1 MSREG
6 GDGGLGALGAQSARP
21 RHGHVRSSRIASAAG
36 GGWTSHNPS
45 PGGAM
50 EEGGRRDMG
59 RRSAGGR

>member
-6 GDGGLGALGAQSARP
+6 DGRCGAIDPQPARA
-21 RHGHVRSSRIASAAG
+21 RHGHVRNSGIASAAG

-50 EEGGRRDMG
+50 EEGRPRGMS